1 MNYNQINIKTII
13 NIFYILMVT
22 PGTFGYIIGKKKRIM
37 HVTDDADLLWQILV
51 REIYVLMKYYK
62 SKELLKDA
70 FEQIKVVKSTKNPT
84 NLQQEECKMFTNF
97 ALTQEKEKGWNK
109 ILHFCQSSY
118 INLLEAGYL
127 IKEDQD
133 QESGLTFM
141 LDFNKGEV
149 RYYYKK
155 NTNNNNNNNNN
166 IKILQSATI
175 EEIMDYEEMPQ
186 KTYIEIVTEMKEQFD
201 TYYTAFKK
209 IQNEKEK
216 ILELIKDAKAQN
228 AINITDKLQTLLEEQ
243 RLEERTLNLTRR
255 IFYNRLKAL
264 ELIEE
269 E

>member
-1 MNYNQINIKTII
+1 
-13 NIFYILMVT
+13 MVT
-22 PGTFGYIIGKKKRIM
+22 PGTFGYIIGKKKRMI
-37 HVTDDADLLWQILV
+37 HLTDDADLLWQILV

-70 FEQIKVVKSTKNPT
+70 FEKIKVAKYTKNPT
-84 NLQQEECKMFTNF
+84 NTQLEQCKLFTNF
-97 ALTQEKEKGWNK
+97 SEEKKDYSWNK
-109 ILHFCQSSY
+109 ILYFCQSSY

-127 IKEDQD
+127 INEE

-141 LDFNKGEV
+141 IDFNKGEV
-149 RYYYKK
+149 RYYYK
-155 NTNNNNNNNNN
+155 NNNNNN

-175 EEIMDYEEMPQ
+175 EEIMDFEEMPQ
-186 KTYIEIVTEMKEQFD
+186 KTYTEIVSEMKDNFN

-216 ILELIKDAKAQN
+216 ILDLIKDAKAQN

-243 RLEERTLNLTRR
+243 MLEERTLHLSRR
-255 IFYNRLKAL
+255 MFYYRLKAL

>member
-1 MNYNQINIKTII
+1 
-13 NIFYILMVT
+13 MVT
-22 PGTFGYIIGKKKRIM
+22 PGTFGYIIGKKKRMM

-51 REIYVLMKYYK
+51 REIFVLMKYYK

-70 FEQIKVVKSTKNPT
+70 FEKIKVVKSTKTPS
-84 NLQQEECKMFTNF
+84 LSQQEQCKMFTNF
-97 ALTQEKEKGWNK
+97 TLTHEQAKAKGWNT

-127 IKEDQD
+127 INEDQD
-133 QESGLTFM
+133 SGLTFM

-155 NTNNNNNNNNN
+155 NNNNNNNNN
-166 IKILQSATI
+166 KILQSATI
-175 EEIMDYEEMPQ
+175 EEIMSYEEMPI
-186 KTYIEIVTEMKEQFD
+186 KSYTDIVTEMRERFEV
-201 TYYTAFKK
+201 YYTAFKK

-216 ILELIKDAKAQN
+216 ILDLIKDAKAQN
-228 AINITDKLQTLLEEQ
+228 AINITDKLQSLLEEQ
-243 RLEERTLNLTRR
+243 LLEERTLNLSRR
-255 IFYNRLKAL
+255 MFYNRLKAL

>member
-1 MNYNQINIKTII
+1 
-13 NIFYILMVT
+13 MVT
-22 PGTFGYIIGKKKRIM
+22 PGTFGYLIGKKKRIM

-70 FEQIKVVKSTKNPT
+70 FEKIKVVKSNKNPT
-84 NLQQEECKMFTNF
+84 NLQQEQCKMFTNF
-97 ALTQEKEKGWNK
+97 ALTQEKEKEKEKEQGWNK

-155 NTNNNNNNNNN
+155 NTNNNN

-175 EEIMDYEEMPQ
+175 EEIMDYEEMPI
-186 KTYIEIVTEMKEQFD
+186 KSYTDIMSEMREQFD

-243 RLEERTLNLTRR
+243 LLEERTLNLSRR
-255 IFYNRLKAL
+255 MFYNRLKAL

-269 E
+269 G

>member
-1 MNYNQINIKTII
+1 
-13 NIFYILMVT
+13 MVT
-22 PGTFGYIIGKKKRIM
+22 PGTFGYLIGKKKRIM

-62 SKELLKDA
+62 SKEVLKDA
-70 FEQIKVVKSTKNPT
+70 FEKIKVVKSTKNPT
-84 NLQQEECKMFTNF
+84 NLQQEQCKMFTNF
-97 ALTQEKEKGWNK
+97 ALTQEKEKEQEKEWNK

-127 IKEDQD
+127 IKEEQD
-133 QESGLTFM
+133 QESGLTFI

-175 EEIMDYEEMPQ
+175 EEIMEYEEMPI
-186 KTYIEIVTEMKEQFD
+186 KSYTDIMSEMRDQFD

-228 AINITDKLQTLLEEQ
+228 AINIRDKLQTLLEEQ

-255 IFYNRLKAL
+255 MFYNRLKVL
-264 ELIEE
+264 ELIEDD
-269 E
+269 

>member
-1 MNYNQINIKTII
+1 
-13 NIFYILMVT
+13 MVT

-37 HVTDDADLLWQILV
+37 HVNDDADLLWQILV

-62 SKELLKDA
+62 SKEVLKDA
-70 FEQIKVVKSTKNPT
+70 FEKIKVVKSTKPPT
-84 NLQQEECKMFTNF
+84 NLQQEHCKMFTNF
-97 ALTQEKEKGWNK
+97 ALTHEQEKKKEEDKGWNK

-127 IKEDQD
+127 IKEEQD

-155 NTNNNNNNNNN
+155 NTNTNNNNNNN
-166 IKILQSATI
+166 IKILQSATL
-175 EEIMDYEEMPQ
+175 EEIMKYEEMPQ
-186 KTYIEIVTEMKEQFD
+186 KTYIDIMSEMKEQFD

-228 AINITDKLQTLLEEQ
+228 AINIRDKLQTLLEEQ
-243 RLEERTLNLTRR
+243 LLEERTLILTRR
-255 IFYNRLKAL
+255 MFYNRLKAL
-264 ELIEE
+264 ELIEDD
-269 E
+269 